1 MFKALSIQDCKNI
14 LQYYKIEDQSCIKQM
29 KHKAVELLIKRL
41 CRCHSL
47 EDKIQYIIHKRYYNS
62 RNHKNINTTKRNTYV
77 SFR

>member
-47 EDKIQYIIHKRYYNS
+47 EDKIQ
-62 RNHKNINTTKRNTYV
+62 
-77 SFR
+77 